1 MNSLKFLENKLQKIR
16 LYFNDTQISYAE
28 AWFSPIFSSCM
39 EGYSEELTQHTKQS
53 MLLDFLAVCADLYP
67 WLDSPL
73 AKDVVADFMSSK
85 SHWSEEVWQAF
96 LGKVHGVLHQK
107 SEGDQTQL
115 DVWFL
120 KFLFYATSSATVATQ
135 VENKSNVVLGP
146 QHVLPSI
153 SLGKRWQQ
161 RLDQSLNMLDAE
173 NSQWGFEK
181 EVQWSNVIA
190 QSLQEIS
197 DDKKAPLKM
206 KLGFAIFQTLR
217 KENLESMMTNIQ
229 DHLAILEELAVIRYL
244 SKKAPLT
251 SPNTL
256 ALEQL
261 AAAGLIF
268 VDSPRATSL
277 KRWGISVLAYPFVV
291 DHLIATMT
299 SENQD
304 LGRIINMPEALQVLV
319 LKRLPRSKLPWLYE
333 QLQENT
339 NSFTPGGIDLVL
351 QKFVQEKYRLDEL
364 PNLLVA
370 LFSDV
375 HLPAKR
381 LLILQHLSWN
391 FPEKMTDIS
400 QSLKKMQ
407 QDPLLKGKLEEISLR
422 QNLLNSHLDSPKS
435 RYPSL
440 DPFPLPSMPIRDT
453 LS

>member
-1 MNSLKFLENKLQKIR
+1 
-16 LYFNDTQISYAE
+16 
-28 AWFSPIFSSCM
+28 
-39 EGYSEELTQHTKQS
+39 
-53 MLLDFLAVCADLYP
+53 
-67 WLDSPL
+67 
-73 AKDVVADFMSSK
+73 
-85 SHWSEEVWQAF
+85 
-96 LGKVHGVLHQK
+96 
-107 SEGDQTQL
+107 
-115 DVWFL
+115 
-120 KFLFYATSSATVATQ
+120 
-135 VENKSNVVLGP
+135 
-146 QHVLPSI
+146 
-153 SLGKRWQQ
+153 
-161 RLDQSLNMLDAE
+161 
-173 NSQWGFEK
+173 
-181 EVQWSNVIA
+181 
-190 QSLQEIS
+190 
-197 DDKKAPLKM
+197 M